1 MTPTTWYSAAST
13 FLLRTEQGRGVCVV
27 VVGGQA
33 GGSRRFSDLAVP
45 FRTGARARD
54 AAKRTSFH
62 GNASHIFKPF
72 SSYYITRKRL
82 SRHVTQPKSY
92 LEELSHYIPLGSP

>member
-1 MTPTTWYSAAST
+1 M
-13 FLLRTEQGRGVCVV
+13 C
-27 VVGGQA
+27 GGGGA
-33 GGSRRFSDLAVP
+33 GGSGRFSDLAMP

-72 SSYYITRKRL
+72 SSYYITRKKV
-82 SRHVTQPKSY
+82 SRHVTQQKSY
-92 LEELSHYIPLGSP
+92 LEELSYCVPLGSPLGISEP